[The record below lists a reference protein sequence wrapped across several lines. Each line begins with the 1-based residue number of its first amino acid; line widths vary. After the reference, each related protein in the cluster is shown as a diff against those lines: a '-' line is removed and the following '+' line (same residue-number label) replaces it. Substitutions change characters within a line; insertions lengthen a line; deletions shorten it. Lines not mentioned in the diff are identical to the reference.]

1 MKDRMRE
8 RLVSVQE
15 TPHNGQKHKLCRFIG
30 AKIRYYRM
38 LRAVVHNGFGQAD
51 LGSLAHLHPDTISRI
66 ERGTYHDSIPLST
79 LMDISDALGIDV
91 SELMTL
97 TETEKNFFIG
107 KRRTKHKEF

>member
-1 MKDRMRE
+1 MDK
-8 RLVSVQE
+8 
-15 TPHNGQKHKLCRFIG
+15 KHKFCRFIG

-91 SELMTL
+91 SELLTL
-97 TETEKNFFIG
+97 TETEK
-107 KRRTKHKEF
+107 KLLHWEKENEA

>member
-1 MKDRMRE
+1 MDK
-8 RLVSVQE
+8 
-15 TPHNGQKHKLCRFIG
+15 KHKLCRFIG
-30 AKIRYYRM
+30 AKIRYY
-38 LRAVVHNGFGQAD
+38 GFGQAD

-97 TETEKNFFIG
+97 TETGKKLLHWEKEN
-107 KRRTKHKEF
+107 EA